1 NAVSLESAHHK
12 GLKYAQWLFSR
23 LQRLVTP
30 LLLLI
35 FAWGGIA
42 LIMKL
47 LGAGAELIQLTSQA
61 SLIPTWFLAIYI
73 MVVTL
78 SPLMYKIWRRL
89 GLMSFWILVVFAVA
103 VDLAFF
109 AAGAHWLGWT
119 NYFWVWLA
127 IHNLGFAWRDGR
139 IGSPR
144 VLIMFS
150 AIALLVMWMLVF
162 LGPYPLAMVGSP
174 NQSLSNTTPP
184 KITLLALAILQFGL
198 LLSIENPMRRALNSL
213 RLWTVTVL
221 VNSMIMTL
229 YLWHIS
235 VMIVL
240 IGVLYLMGGP
250 GLALEPGSLNWWF
263 ARPVWM
269 AVLCL
274 MLIPFSLLL
283 SPLERGA
290 RGSKSPAVSLL
301 RLIAGSMIICLGI
314 ALLAMYGFGG
324 GPLARLDLAAFVMV
338 AAGAALSGLIPGLRL
353 IRRDS

>member
-1 NAVSLESAHHK
+1 
-12 GLKYAQWLFSR
+12 
-23 LQRLVTP
+23 
-30 LLLLI
+30 
-35 FAWGGIA
+35 
-42 LIMKL
+42 
-47 LGAGAELIQLTSQA
+47 
-61 SLIPTWFLAIYI
+61 
-73 MVVTL
+73 
-78 SPLMYKIWRRL
+78 
-89 GLMSFWILVVFAVA
+89 
-103 VDLAFF
+103 
-109 AAGAHWLGWT
+109 
-119 NYFWVWLA
+119 
-127 IHNLGFAWRDGR
+127 
-139 IGSPR
+139 
-144 VLIMFS
+144 
-150 AIALLVMWMLVF
+150 
-162 LGPYPLAMVGSP
+162 
-174 NQSLSNTTPP
+174 
-184 KITLLALAILQFGL
+184 
-198 LLSIENPMRRALNSL
+198 MRRALNSL